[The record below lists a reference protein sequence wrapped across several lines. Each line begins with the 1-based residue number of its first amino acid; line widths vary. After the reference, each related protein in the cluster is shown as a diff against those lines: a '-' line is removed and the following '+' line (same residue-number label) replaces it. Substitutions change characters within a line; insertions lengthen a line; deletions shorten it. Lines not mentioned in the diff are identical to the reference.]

1 MRLGAT
7 EGSFKT
13 LPESLKEIRVGV
25 LGACGG
31 SLGPDWS
38 NFLCQ
43 RGKGE
48 HRNTEKEMNKGGND
62 QRVRASKQAEEGGGE
77 MSDQTENGLRDGK
90 KQSGKRN

>member
-1 MRLGAT
+1 MRLEAT

-13 LPESLKEIRVGV
+13 LPESLKEIRGGIW
-25 LGACGG
+25 GACRG

-48 HRNTEKEMNKGGND
+48 HSNMEKEMNKKGND
-62 QRVRASKQAEEGGGE
+62 QRVRAG
-77 MSDQTENGLRDGK
+77 
-90 KQSGKRN
+90 

>member
-7 EGSFKT
+7 GGSFKT

-25 LGACGG
+25 LGACRG

-38 NFLCQ
+38 NFLRQ

-48 HRNTEKEMNKGGND
+48 HRNTERGMNKGRND
-62 QRVRASKQAEEGGGE
+62 QRVRARERKGGE
-77 MSDQTENGLRDGK
+77 MSDQTESGVRDRK

>member
-7 EGSFKT
+7 KGSFKT

-25 LGACGG
+25 LGACRG

-43 RGKGE
+43 GGKGE
-48 HRNTEKEMNKGGND
+48 HRNTERKTNKRGND
-62 QRVRASKQAEEGGGE
+62 QRHRASKQRGGRGGAE
-77 MSDQTENGLRDGK
+77 
-90 KQSGKRN
+90 

>member
-25 LGACGG
+25 LRACRG

-43 RGKGE
+43 GGKGE
-48 HRNTEKEMNKGGND
+48 HRNTERERNKRGND
-62 QRVRASKQAEEGGGE
+62 QRARGSMRGEGVDGVTRQKNGARDSK
-77 MSDQTENGLRDGK
+77 K
-90 KQSGKRN
+90 PSGKRN